1 MNQDEFFM
9 LKALEQADLA
19 WKKNNEVPIGAVIVQ
34 KDQIIA
40 IGSNLSITNLDPTAH
55 AEIIAIRRA
64 AQSINN
70 YRLVETSLYVTL
82 EPCVMCFGAI
92 LHSRIQRL
100 IFGAKDPKFGA
111 VGSVVNLSNYKWTHQ
126 FSYQGGVLEK
136 DCAGIL
142 QEFFKTKR

>member
-40 IGSNLSITNLDPTAH
+40 VGSNLSITNLDPTAH

-100 IFGAKDPKFGA
+100 IFGAKDLKFGA

-136 DCAGIL
+136 DCADIL
-142 QEFFKTKR
+142 QKFFKTKR

>member
-1 MNQDEFFM
+1 MEKYINTLFKEANRAFQQ
-9 LKALEQADLA
+9 K
-19 WKKNNEVPIGAVIVQ
+19 EVPIGAIVVYQNKVIAKAHNRRIKSHDVT
-34 KDQIIA
+34 
-40 IGSNLSITNLDPTAH
+40 SH

-100 IFGAKDPKFGA
+100 IFGAKDLKFGA

-136 DCAGIL
+136 DCADIL
-142 QEFFKTKR
+142 QKFFKTKR